1 MPLHFNSFS
10 NERNSSQLD
19 VGVLTTTLYILGG
32 GENEMVDFFFYR
44 VIDGKRTCNPE
55 NKSLKM
61 VPARFVDAVTE
72 MLTAE
77 GLDLDGKPIQG

>member
-1 MPLHFNSFS
+1 
-10 NERNSSQLD
+10 
-19 VGVLTTTLYILGG
+19 
-32 GENEMVDFFFYR
+32 MVDFFFYR

-61 VPARFVDAVTE
+61 VPKNFVNAVVE

-77 GLDLDGKPIQG
+77 GLDLDGKPVPKTTEEN

>member
-1 MPLHFNSFS
+1 MGTLLRHLAYKILEKT
-10 NERNSSQLD
+10 ER
-19 VGVLTTTLYILGG
+19 G

-44 VIDGKRTCNPE
+44 VINGKRTCNPE